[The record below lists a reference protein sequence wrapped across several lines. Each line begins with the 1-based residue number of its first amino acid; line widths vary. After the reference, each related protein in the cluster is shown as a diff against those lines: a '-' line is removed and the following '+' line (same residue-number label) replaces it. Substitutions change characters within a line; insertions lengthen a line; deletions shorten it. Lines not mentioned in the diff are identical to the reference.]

1 MIVSQVSAGDAEA
14 EIQRRYAGQRILVV
28 DDEPINA
35 EVARLQ
41 LEAVDLL
48 VDTAE
53 DGAEALTRVQTNSY
67 AAIFMDMQMPK
78 MNGLEATKQIRQLS
92 AYRDTPIIAMTANAF
107 VEDKA
112 LCIEAG
118 MNDFLVKPFNPDT
131 LFATLLRC
139 LDQQHG

>member
-1 MIVSQVSAGDAEA
+1 MSAGDAEA

-53 DGAEALTRVQTNSY
+53 DGAEALALVQTKGY
-67 AAIFMDMQMPK
+67 AVILMDRSGSEK
-78 MNGLEATKQIRQLS
+78 SGIRISDIS
-92 AYRDTPIIAMTANAF
+92 ASMGDGSRRPTGAESNEKTSP
-107 VEDKA
+107 
-112 LCIEAG
+112 
-118 MNDFLVKPFNPDT
+118 
-131 LFATLLRC
+131 
-139 LDQQHG
+139 